1 MKPLFDAYDSVRQI
15 NGSGKCPVMIV
26 CGEST
31 EKRAVVLRAL
41 AGMMGDDGIYPF
53 CMDLDLGSCSL
64 GLPGTVSGAPL
75 IKSDAGFPPC
85 FYTKLPYDEKA
96 TISFLYGNTQINDL
110 EFYMQLVENLTA
122 RVALLMKS
130 DPQRKSARAHFN
142 NKLIIFFFFKAIS
155 SVLS

>member
-1 MKPLFDAYDSVRQI
+1 MSGYNRVWWAYRREGCCTQ
-15 NGSGKCPVMIV
+15 GPCW
-26 CGEST
+26 
-31 EKRAVVLRAL
+31 
-41 AGMMGDDGIYPF
+41 DDGRRRHLPV
-53 CMDLDLGSCSL
+53 DLRSCSL

-122 RVALLMKS
+122 RVALWMKS
-130 DPQRKSARAHFN
+130 DPQC
-142 NKLIIFFFFKAIS
+142 KAA
-155 SVLS
+155 